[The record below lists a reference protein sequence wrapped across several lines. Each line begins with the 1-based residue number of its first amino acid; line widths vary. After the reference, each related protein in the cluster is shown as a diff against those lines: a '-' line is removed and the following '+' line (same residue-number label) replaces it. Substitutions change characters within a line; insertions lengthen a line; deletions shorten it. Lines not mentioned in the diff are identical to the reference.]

1 MFFSLFGNNENHRD
15 MTMNIQQGEYY
26 KKVNRC
32 FTDSGRIHMAPLQ
45 LTSAPYLS
53 SISEAMQ
60 GNDSTVS
67 SNSNTTIPISVNE
80 DEFNKTLVEYTT
92 LYNTF
97 SEESLKKNSESGA
110 SANAPIAIDPGI
122 LQRLIA
128 LNNKLVDLA
137 DKINKEISDLK
148 VTDANLKSQISDHQS
163 SLANYITQLKDQ
175 QIKINSMEDV
185 DGFKQNTELV
195 LISNKYHYL
204 VWFILVLT
212 IIAIILYTI
221 SNDNVPNSIVLIVSL
236 LTIYFVSVWI
246 NNEFIRYQ

>member
-1 MFFSLFGNNENHRD
+1 MPFSLFGSTEDHHD

-67 SNSNTTIPISVNE
+67 TNSTTTTPISVNE

-110 SANAPIAIDPGI
+110 SANAPITIDPVV

-128 LNNKLVDLA
+128 LNNKLIDLA

-148 VTDANLKSQISDHQS
+148 VTDATLKAKISDQQS

-175 QIKINSMEDV
+175 QTKINSVEDV

-204 VWFILVLT
+204 VWFILGLT
-212 IIAIILYTI
+212 IIAILLYTI
-221 SNDNVPNSIVLIVSL
+221 SNDNVPNSMVLIVSL
-236 LTIYFVSVWI
+236 LSIYFVSVWI
-246 NNEFIRYQ
+246 NNQFIRYQ

>member
-1 MFFSLFGNNENHRD
+1 MPFSLFGSTEDHHD

-60 GNDSTVS
+60 SNDSTMS
-67 SNSNTTIPISVNE
+67 TNSTTTTPISVNE
-80 DEFNKTLVEYTT
+80 NEFNKTLVEYTT

-110 SANAPIAIDPGI
+110 SANAPITIDPGV

-128 LNNKLVDLA
+128 LNNKLIDLA
-137 DKINKEISDLK
+137 DKINKEINDLK
-148 VTDANLKSQISDHQS
+148 VTDATLKTQISGLLNAHS
-163 SLANYITQLKDQ
+163 S
-175 QIKINSMEDV
+175 
-185 DGFKQNTELV
+185 
-195 LISNKYHYL
+195 
-204 VWFILVLT
+204 
-212 IIAIILYTI
+212 
-221 SNDNVPNSIVLIVSL
+221 
-236 LTIYFVSVWI
+236 
-246 NNEFIRYQ
+246 